1 MLCAPEVIAAGLLAK
16 PSLLTGHL
24 ESPATGWFHTVFLPL
39 SVPIIREEELL
50 AALALPP
57 TMIAPHGSQIAE
69 EQAGDSSRSGHR
81 EEEPNGKKEEQSS
94 GSIPEEDPA
103 RRRRRFRPAV
113 LLHFHFDGDTTL
125 RTSQRAP
132 SEQRLFMHHNVLYEA

>member
-1 MLCAPEVIAAGLLAK
+1 
-16 PSLLTGHL
+16 LTGHL

-81 EEEPNGKKEEQSS
+81 EEEPNGKKEEHLQAEFPKK
-94 GSIPEEDPA
+94 IQHEEEGVSD
-103 RRRRRFRPAV
+103 RRFSSTFISTATEIDRFHSTPDEFAV
-113 LLHFHFDGDTTL
+113 NG
-125 RTSQRAP
+125 RNSIW
-132 SEQRLFMHHNVLYEA
+132 